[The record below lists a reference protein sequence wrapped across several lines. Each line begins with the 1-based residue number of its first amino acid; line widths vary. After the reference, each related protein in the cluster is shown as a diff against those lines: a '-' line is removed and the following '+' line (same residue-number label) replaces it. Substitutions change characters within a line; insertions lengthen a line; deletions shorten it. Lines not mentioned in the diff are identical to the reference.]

1 MVAAASISA
10 QRMKNSNWRL
20 SGGGVGARRSSSCDM
35 ARAAAADAGGVMA
48 KSARHGG
55 MARNATWHE
64 K

>member
-1 MVAAASISA
+1 MA
-10 QRMKNSNWRL
+10 QR
-20 SGGGVGARRSSSCDM
+20 GGG
-35 ARAAAADAGGVMA
+35 DAGGVMA